1 VSLFSLGVLSCS
13 VSAQAQ
19 TWWNKYDSNNYVQVT
34 KIINQ
39 APRPLLITSDI
50 GGALSLSH
58 SLDDKVQFQLTQ
70 KQKVPQVAQGFS
82 DVFLLNPPEAL
93 RKSLETQQ
101 NYKAKLIDEPS
112 KLWRLEAPL
121 QKARKP

>member
-1 VSLFSLGVLSCS
+1 
-13 VSAQAQ
+13 
-19 TWWNKYDSNNYVQVT
+19 
-34 KIINQ
+34 
-39 APRPLLITSDI
+39 PLLITSDI

-82 DVFLLNPPEAL
+82 DILLLNPPESL